1 MPTHPID
8 PSREPDPTDHEEVT
22 WTVLE
27 PSARNLGAHRGG
39 GQLRFKPKAP
49 GNVQAPRIPA
59 VAEEAPHKDI
69 EAGT

>member
-1 MPTHPID
+1 MLE
-8 PSREPDPTDHEEVT
+8 PS
-22 WTVLE
+22 VLE
-27 PSARNLGAHRGG
+27 PSARKLGAHRGG